1 MLIRRLKIKF
11 LVSLLLSLILLIT
24 IFSTPVF
31 ASNDSDQ
38 ARQSAKEILKQKK
51 FSNQKNDAPLSKD
64 FKRLSDWLG
73 ENKGSQKR
81 ISTEKRIQQT
91 QQQSKPSNLSLPNLS
106 GVGTILLII
115 IIALVV
121 GAIGFFVVKI
131 ISRKKIKKKEKVK
144 EDELNE
150 DIEWDDEENI
160 LKTIDDADVL
170 DNLADKALAEG
181 KYDIALRYRFR
192 AGLLRLDK
200 IDAISF
206 HPSITNNNYQLI
218 LNNVTFNSLV
228 KSFNDVTYGK
238 VSCDLIINDTARKS
252 WIILLQEKSNIE
264 IASSDKTSGN

>member
-106 GVGTILLII
+106 GVGTILFL
-115 IIALVV
+115 
-121 GAIGFFVVKI
+121 
-131 ISRKKIKKKEKVK
+131 
-144 EDELNE
+144 
-150 DIEWDDEENI
+150 
-160 LKTIDDADVL
+160 
-170 DNLADKALAEG
+170 
-181 KYDIALRYRFR
+181 
-192 AGLLRLDK
+192 
-200 IDAISF
+200 
-206 HPSITNNNYQLI
+206 
-218 LNNVTFNSLV
+218 
-228 KSFNDVTYGK
+228 
-238 VSCDLIINDTARKS
+238 
-252 WIILLQEKSNIE
+252 
-264 IASSDKTSGN
+264 

>member
-115 IIALVV
+115 LVPIIA
-121 GAIGFFVVKI
+121 
-131 ISRKKIKKKEKVK
+131 
-144 EDELNE
+144 
-150 DIEWDDEENI
+150 
-160 LKTIDDADVL
+160 T
-170 DNLADKALAEG
+170 
-181 KYDIALRYRFR
+181 
-192 AGLLRLDK
+192 
-200 IDAISF
+200 
-206 HPSITNNNYQLI
+206 
-218 LNNVTFNSLV
+218 
-228 KSFNDVTYGK
+228 
-238 VSCDLIINDTARKS
+238 LIINNHNCACSRSHWFFCSKNH
-252 WIILLQEKSNIE
+252 IAQE
-264 IASSDKTSGN
+264 DKKERES